1 MQVQQYRRLPAAR
14 EPQAEGTFAVARRA
28 QHVQAVLPNMQL
40 VQLVLLV
47 QLVQPMSLVQL
58 VLLFLMVTHPEVI
71 ILALQRAKKIH
82 IGMRLPHAGQKWLSV
97 LFSMCF
103 DDASFQDLS
112 NKREFPKADQWN
124 IQNGSHA
131 SAVREE
137 SGPRNEQRFHR
148 AHAPHEPSSH

>member
-1 MQVQQYRRLPAAR
+1 MQAEGTSAAVMQVQQYRRLPAAR

-58 VLLFLMVTHPEVI
+58 VLLILMVTHPEVI

-82 IGMRLPHAGQKWLSV
+82 IGMRLPNLRRYTLACGTAS
-97 LFSMCF
+97 SI
-103 DDASFQDLS
+103 DA
-112 NKREFPKADQWN
+112 
-124 IQNGSHA
+124 A
-131 SAVREE
+131 SAADTAEAGE
-137 SGPRNEQRFHR
+137 
-148 AHAPHEPSSH
+148 AAAD